1 MSKESAVKP
10 QSGGPRLLTLTT
22 PMVRNQ
28 RTLVR
33 LSSQKVS
40 SIWKRWDAVVTR
52 ITHYHQWAAHAR
64 IIGLVLLS
72 MEGDA
77 DTWFTDLF
85 QIAKDVTLV
94 LLPASIL
101 TLKPAAFWS
110 ENFDNVLCLDDLDE
124 SYPFLGA
131 AWNGSEEDAVALFA
145 HLCRYHRLVD
155 VNVTRAGYPLE
166 VVQGICPSEC
176 WVITQYFRPPEAERR
191 EELLTC
197 LRNNCAAA
205 EVDRMV
211 LLNETDLSAEWK
223 GIPGAEKIHQS
234 VIRKRLTY
242 AHFLQ
247 FVHDEVPDNV
257 MVILANADIYVKEE
271 IGDSHPKD
279 AHVTSPSALLDPRVK
294 DGHAA
299 APSALLDLWKINMKD
314 RMLALLRWDVT
325 ASGEAVIFGPRADS
339 QDTWILLSDSV
350 RAHTWPYATF
360 DFPLGKP
367 GCDNAFA
374 AHMLRERFVL
384 CNPALTFKTY
394 HLHLSNVRNYTKR
407 DAIRSDLY
415 INLVPTYL
423 IDTKQETVPHGSASL
438 GTPISICNELVSFE
452 VRSSSLS
459 NEITYCTMLEKEGRY
474 KWEPSVENHYF
485 EPAIPVYRWST
496 AAVTTNGLVY
506 DPYTIYTGKQAE
518 EFPYWKGSTV
528 DLFTSLYSR
537 DRMLVIPFPD
547 TSIFLNS
554 DTYLLYYVSRC
565 MRLMVDYPGSS
576 IWVPLNMTDPITAL
590 NWKGLTCGRAVP
602 FEERSACWAKEVI
615 GFVPGSASLELGHED
630 IQTLRSRCPLWK
642 STAERKAVLIADEV
656 LTEAWCTEWVKPW
669 LQQQGW
675 NVQVVSKAGYEEVVG
690 ASLFIVLG
698 GPQTA
703 SKWSRAWALPPQAT
717 VVEFQQEL
725 ALSGELQHL
734 CHVADIQPWILL
746 LSKGSLHDVQQ
757 QVLEQ
762 LMKWYKKNMV

>member
-1 MSKESAVKP
+1 MSTDTV
-10 QSGGPRLLTLTT
+10 QNNGPRLLTLTT
-22 PMVRNQ
+22 PMIRNH

-33 LSSQKVS
+33 LASQPTDKP
-40 SIWKRWDAVVTR
+40 WNRWDAVVTR
-52 ITHYHQWAAHAR
+52 IAHYHQWVKASH
-64 IIGLVLLS
+64 IIGMVLLS
-72 MEGDA
+72 VEGDA
-77 DTWFTDLF
+77 DAWFADLF

-94 LLPASIL
+94 LLPASVL
-101 TLKPAAFWS
+101 RLKSAEFWS

-124 SYPFLGA
+124 SYPFLGER
-131 AWNGSEEDAVALFA
+131 WDGSEDDAVALFA
-145 HLCRYHRLVD
+145 HLCRYHRVVD
-155 VNVTRAGYPLE
+155 VNVTRPVPFE
-166 VVQGICPSEC
+166 VVQGIHPPAC
-176 WVITQYFRPPEAERR
+176 WVLTQYFRPPEAERR
-191 EELLTC
+191 AELLTC
-197 LRNNCAAA
+197 LRNNCAAT
-205 EVDRMV
+205 EVDRVV

-223 GIPGAEKIHQS
+223 GIPGAEKIHQA

-257 MVILANADIYVKEE
+257 IVILANADIYVKEE
-271 IGDSHPKD
+271 LLDPHQTD
-279 AHVTSPSALLDPRVK
+279 AHVT
-294 DGHAA
+294 
-299 APSALLDLWKINMKD
+299 APSAMLDLWKINMKD
-314 RMLALLRWDVT
+314 RMMALLRWDVT
-325 ASGEAVIFGPRADS
+325 ATGEAVIFGPRADS

-423 IDTKQETVPHGSASL
+423 IDTKKETVPHGAASL
-438 GTPISICNELVSFE
+438 GSPISICNELVSFE
-452 VRSSSLS
+452 IRSSSLS

-485 EPAIPVYRWST
+485 EPAIPVYRWNT

-518 EFPYWKGSTV
+518 EFPYWKGSKV
-528 DLFTSLYSR
+528 ELFTSLYSR
-537 DRMLVIPFPD
+537 DRMLAIPFPD
-547 TSIFLNS
+547 MSVFLNS

-576 IWVPLNMTDPITAL
+576 IWVPLNMTDPITSL
-590 NWKGLTCGRAVP
+590 DWKGLTCGRAVP

-615 GFVPGSASLELGHED
+615 GFVPGSASLELGRED
-630 IQTLRSRCPLWK
+630 VQMLRSRCPIWK
-642 STAERKAVLIADEV
+642 SAERKAVLISDDI
-656 LTEAWCTEWVKPW
+656 LTPAWLTEWVAPW
-669 LQQQGW
+669 LQQNKW
-675 NVQVVSKAGYEEVVG
+675 EVTVVSKAGYEDVVG
-690 ASLFIVLG
+690 ASLFVVFG

-703 SKWSRAWALPPQAT
+703 SKWARAWALPPQAT

-734 CHVADIQPWILL
+734 CHVADVQSWILL
-746 LSKGSLHDVQQ
+746 LSKGSQQDVQQ
-757 QVLEQ
+757 QVLQ
-762 LMKWYKKNMV
+762 QFTKWYKKNMV